1 MSARKYKSG
10 AEKRKLQFSREQ
22 ERNKCAK
29 IETFFKSEHI
39 NANEIAINPLKNV
52 KEGILCEENL
62 TDGSKKSQ
70 NEEKNTSDENMQDF
84 ENQKKNTNDEN
95 VQYLDFQQPSGSS
108 ENEIGVQ
115 QKGGNTDTEV
125 ERNLENIKFE
135 FEKYVDVGLW
145 PDLLNND
152 FINFVLSHEM
162 TDFQNKDPKNI
173 YSASMKKYKEQN
185 RSFSNSFGENDDE
198 KVDFRKEA
206 RNLFNKLAKLE
217 TAILI
222 VFWEEILERF
232 NVVNKKVQS
241 PGLDIG
247 EGNKLI
253 VSLKEFVKNIRQQ
266 SDQKLKE
273 YEEKA
278 KKLSTSVG
286 TDYSDINKRRI
297 TLKFSDKST
306 DKVSVNC
313 AEKFKRDTLNVALD
327 KMIMDLNN
335 RSQAYETY
343 SKKFKF
349 LMDLQDKNQEHIDL
363 ESVRNIIDYYPNDV
377 DEHLVNECIQLK
389 SYLLQSKTESYTS
402 CSEIFWLIYEK
413 KLVDVFPN
421 CYTILKIFLTMPITS
436 CEAERSFS
444 RMSYIENKYRTTM
457 SNYRLNHLSVLS
469 INCDLTKDLQ
479 CDDQIK
485 EFAAQKCRKVAL

>member
-1 MSARKYKSG
+1 MLVWLTRKENKSVLDKQLQEQLNKETEYYHNVLKRVIAVLKFLSIRGLALRGSEEVFGSPHNGNFMG
-10 AEKRKLQFSREQ
+10 ALELLAEFDPFIR
-22 ERNKCAK
+22 
-29 IETFFKSEHI
+29 EHI
-39 NANEIAINPLKNV
+39 EQRELRPNPVISYLSKTVYEEII
-52 KEGILCEENL
+52 
-62 TDGSKKSQ
+62 
-70 NEEKNTSDENMQDF
+70 
-84 ENQKKNTNDEN
+84 
-95 VQYLDFQQPSGSS
+95 
-108 ENEIGVQ
+108 EIMGKQ
-115 QKGGNTDTEV
+115 IIKQIITE
-125 ERNLENIKFE
+125 I
-135 FEKYVDVGLW
+135 
-145 PDLLNND
+145 NND
-152 FINFVLSHEM
+152 DTN
-162 TDFQNKDPKNI
+162 
-173 YSASMKKYKEQN
+173 
-185 RSFSNSFGENDDE
+185 FGENDDE

-253 VSLKEFVKNIRQQ
+253 VSLKEFVKNIWQQ

-278 KKLSTSVG
+278 KKLSTSLG

>member
-1 MSARKYKSG
+1 MRRESNRWQQKIA
-10 AEKRKLQFSREQ
+10 KR
-22 ERNKCAK
+22 
-29 IETFFKSEHI
+29 
-39 NANEIAINPLKNV
+39 
-52 KEGILCEENL
+52 G
-62 TDGSKKSQ
+62 
-70 NEEKNTSDENMQDF
+70 KNTSDENMQDF

-185 RSFSNSFGENDDE
+185 RSFSNRYFTRKMKNGQLLERSWLCYSKRVGTVFCLTCKLFSKTPSQYTTGFSDWKHIGFCLENHE
-198 KVDFRKEA
+198 NSNEHKNSMLVWLTRKE
-206 RNLFNKLAKLE
+206 NKSVLDKQLQEQLNKE
-217 TAILI
+217 T
-222 VFWEEILERF
+222 EYYH
-232 NVVNKKVQS
+232 NVLKRS